1 MDGLKVVE
9 LVCLF
14 QMYFSES
21 GNDNLKNFSAWL
33 SKNADNNS
41 SSDIL
46 IDEEKQNIEIIDSF
60 IRISKFIKLYNK
72 EVFQNHTIKTL
83 DEYKFLLTVDKLE
96 NPAKSDVYTETITEL
111 TTGAKIMKRL
121 IIMGLIKETDDKMDK
136 RIKRLKLTTKG
147 KNELEA
153 VSNNINANNDLIMAY
168 TNDND
173 KNTLLSILKTIDGF
187 HTEEYLKS
195 PEHFA
200 GEKEG

>member
-33 SKNADNNS
+33 SKNSDNS
-41 SSDIL
+41 TSDIL

-72 EVFQNHTIKTL
+72 EVFQNHTIKRL
-83 DEYKFLLTVDKLE
+83 HEHKFLLTVDKLE
-96 NPAKSDVYTETITEL
+96 NPAKSDIYTETITEL
-111 TTGAKIMKRL
+111 TTGAKIMKR
-121 IIMGLIKETDDKMDK
+121 IITMGLIKETDDKMDK
-136 RIKRLKLTTKG
+136 RIKRLKLTPKG
-147 KNELEA
+147 KNELDA
-153 VSNNINANNDLIMAY
+153 VSKNINANNNLIMAF
-168 TNDND
+168 TTDRD
-173 KNTLLSILKTIDGF
+173 KSALLSIIKTIDNF

-200 GEKEG
+200 DEKEG